1 MDTRLET
8 LMDTGLAPTF
18 IEESK
23 YERIHDEMAQDMDAF
38 CERLFEQADADRE
51 PEQEINQPVLYC
63 LSADAIQALRGGPTS
78 PMEVPLGE
86 KTLLT
91 VEEAAAYTGLGVNK
105 IRKISEGDQ
114 CPFVLWNGTK
124 RMLKRVEL
132 VKYLSKNYSI

>member
-1 MDTRLET
+1 MNATTET
-8 LMDTGLAPTF
+8 FVGTEFVPTF
-18 IEESK
+18 IDESK
-23 YERIHDEMAQDMDAF
+23 YKRIHDEMAQSMDAL
-38 CERLFEQADADRE
+38 CEKVFEQADADRE

-63 LSADAIQALRGGPTS
+63 LSTETVRAMMSGPVS

-86 KTLLT
+86 KLLFT

-105 IRKISEGDQ
+105 IRKISDDPK

-132 VKYLSKNYSI
+132 VKYLNKSYSI